1 MSQSITEQYPIDI
14 DERGQ
19 IIYQRTDPQTYYDER
34 GQEERRPEIEERHIR
49 VRYSGRGGSNPI
61 AELILKLRHNGYGSD
76 GLLFFL
82 TSNKEKANAEID
94 LGNLDSL
101 ERLGQALIQWVS
113 IERERQA
120 REEQTRRN
128 LDSRQVQVC
137 VNCGMQF
144 AAWPNEHTCG
154 HCVKRANEREASSEI
169 PF

>member
-1 MSQSITEQYPIDI
+1 MSQAITEQYPEDI

-61 AELILKLRHNGYGSD
+61 AELIIKLRHNGYGGD
-76 GLLFFL
+76 HLLVFL
-82 TSNKEKANAEID
+82 TSNKEKVNAEID
-94 LGNLDSL
+94 LGNLESL
-101 ERLGQALIQWVS
+101 ERLGHALVQWVS
-113 IERERQA
+113 IERERQG

-128 LDSRQVQVC
+128 LDSRQVIACRKCRSV
-137 VNCGMQF
+137 F
-144 AAWPNEHTCG
+144 AAWPHEDTCG
-154 HCVKRANEREASSEI
+154 HCGTRTSEREESSEI